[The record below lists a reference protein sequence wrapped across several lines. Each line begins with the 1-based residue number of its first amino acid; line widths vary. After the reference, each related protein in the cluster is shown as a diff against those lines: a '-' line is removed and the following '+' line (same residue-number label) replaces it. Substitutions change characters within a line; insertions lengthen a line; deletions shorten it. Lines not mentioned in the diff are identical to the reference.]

1 MTQERSQSEVELW
14 RKNLLVCWFTMFVT
28 MVGYSQIAPVLPLF
42 VKHLG
47 VTNIASIERI
57 SGIAYGVTYI
67 VSAFFAPLWG
77 YAADKIGRKPML
89 LRATAGIAVL
99 TFCVGFA
106 RSVTALITLRA
117 LQGAVTGVG
126 TACTTLIATQ
136 SDKDHAGWALGTLS
150 TASMAGALIGPTIG
164 GLIEK
169 LLDLQYVFFITGSIC
184 MIAFFI
190 SWAFVKEDFEAGSGN
205 KDSVKV
211 MCSKVTSPKIT
222 VILFV
227 TYFIVTLALNT
238 IEPIVT
244 VYVSML
250 TKNSGD
256 VALISGLV
264 FSASGLASIIAAP
277 VLGKAT
283 DRIGSQKVLLWGLI
297 IGGLLFIPQAFVRTP
312 WQLMGLRFLFGIATA
327 GLIPAVNAMVK
338 RVTPDEIA
346 GGIFGFLMSA
356 QYFGISGGAF
366 LGGQAAA
373 MFGIRNVF
381 FLTSAVL
388 LLNSILFF
396 RQSRYAEAA

>member
-136 SDKDHAGWALGTLS
+136 SDKDH
-150 TASMAGALIGPTIG
+150 
-164 GLIEK
+164 GLHP
-169 LLDLQYVFFITGSIC
+169 S
-184 MIAFFI
+184 
-190 SWAFVKEDFEAGSGN
+190 
-205 KDSVKV
+205 
-211 MCSKVTSPKIT
+211 
-222 VILFV
+222 
-227 TYFIVTLALNT
+227 
-238 IEPIVT
+238 
-244 VYVSML
+244 
-250 TKNSGD
+250 
-256 VALISGLV
+256 
-264 FSASGLASIIAAP
+264 
-277 VLGKAT
+277 
-283 DRIGSQKVLLWGLI
+283 
-297 IGGLLFIPQAFVRTP
+297 
-312 WQLMGLRFLFGIATA
+312 
-327 GLIPAVNAMVK
+327 
-338 RVTPDEIA
+338 
-346 GGIFGFLMSA
+346 
-356 QYFGISGGAF
+356 
-366 LGGQAAA
+366 
-373 MFGIRNVF
+373 
-381 FLTSAVL
+381 
-388 LLNSILFF
+388 
-396 RQSRYAEAA
+396 YA